1 MEEERYP
8 KKNQNYFCDDDYDDD
23 YDDDDIDEALC
34 PTDPDLILLR
44 QNAIGEREAID
55 SYLRAG
61 ARTSGALRD
70 LFIDTAGDEMVHFR
84 NTMTLL
90 AKYDPEQ
97 ARAFEEVGIDLPV
110 NMLLRQQDTCDRLEA
125 IHLLTEAIAG
135 ELAAINQYQQS
146 YEAAEHDDVQA
157 LFCNNANDEKMH
169 VAEFWRA
176 LMVYTNEETA
186 M

>member
-1 MEEERYP
+1 MEEERFA
-8 KKNQNYFCDDDYDDD
+8 KKHQNYFCDDDYED
-23 YDDDDIDEALC
+23 DDDDIDETLC

-55 SYLRAG
+55 FYLRAG
-61 ARTSGALRD
+61 AKTSGTLRD

-84 NTMTLL
+84 NLMTLL

-97 ARAFEEVGIDLPV
+97 ASAFEEVGIDLPS
-110 NMLLRQQDTCDRLEA
+110 NILLRQQDTCDRLEA
-125 IHLLTEAIAG
+125 IHLLTQAITD

-146 YEAAEHDDVQA
+146 YEAANHSDVRA
-157 LFCNNANDEKMH
+157 LFCNIANDEKMH
-169 VAEFWRA
+169 LAEFWRA

-186 M
+186 T